1 MLQHVSGYETQ
12 GKRSRPRAGGAAGAS
27 GIMDLQDFEE
37 EGVYKQKVTMKR
49 WILIW
54 VGVLT
59 LAACTKQGLVDAE
72 ALTGTWSEVYDPTV
86 LAFEAS
92 SVYTFKADGTAHRRI
107 RDYEV
112 NASHEIDLLWRLKRN
127 ELTLTF
133 PNGHEDHYTVT
144 LSGRDEM
151 SWQRVGTTY
160 SKGTWGID
168 WIHLLRAE

>member
-1 MLQHVSGYETQ
+1 M
-12 GKRSRPRAGGAAGAS
+12 
-27 GIMDLQDFEE
+27 QDCEE
-37 EGVYKQKVTMKR
+37 EWVYKQKVTMKR
-49 WILIW
+49 WILLW

-59 LAACTKQGLVDAE
+59 LAACTKQGVVDAE
-72 ALTGTWSEVYDPTV
+72 ALTGTWTEIYDPTV
-86 LAFEAS
+86 LAYEAS

-112 NASHEIDLLWRLKRN
+112 NASHEIDLLWRLERN

-133 PNGHEDHYTVT
+133 SNGHEDRYTVT

-168 WIHLLRAE
+168 WIHLLRSE

>member
-1 MLQHVSGYETQ
+1 M
-12 GKRSRPRAGGAAGAS
+12 
-27 GIMDLQDFEE
+27 QDFEGE
-37 EGVYKQKVTMKR
+37 WIYKQKVTMKQ
-49 WILIW
+49 WIL
-54 VGVLT
+54 VLAGVLA
-59 LAACTKQGLVDAE
+59 LAACTKQGPVDAE

-92 SVYTFKADGTAHRRI
+92 SEYTFKADGTAHRRI

-112 NASHEIDLLWRLKRN
+112 NASHEIDLLWRLERN

-133 PNGHEDHYTVT
+133 SNGHEDRYTVT

-168 WIHLLRAE
+168 WIHLLRSE

>member
-1 MLQHVSGYETQ
+1 M
-12 GKRSRPRAGGAAGAS
+12 
-27 GIMDLQDFEE
+27 QDCEE
-37 EGVYKQKVTMKR
+37 EWVYKQKYTMKR
-49 WILIW
+49 WIL
-54 VGVLT
+54 VLAGMVT

-72 ALTGTWSEVYDPTV
+72 ALTGTWTEIYDPTV
-86 LAFEAS
+86 LACEAS

-144 LSGRDEM
+144 LSGGDEM

-160 SKGTWGID
+160 SKGTWGSD
-168 WIHLLRAE
+168 WIHLLRAK

>member
-12 GKRSRPRAGGAAGAS
+12 GKRSPPRAGGAAGAS
-27 GIMDLQDFEE
+27 GIMGMQDFEGE
-37 EGVYKQKVTMKR
+37 WIYKQKVTMKR
-49 WILIW
+49 LILLW

-59 LAACTKQGLVDAE
+59 LAACTKQGVVDAE
-72 ALTGTWSEVYDPTV
+72 ALTGTWSEIYDPTV

-112 NASHEIDLLWRLKRN
+112 NASHEIDLLWRLERN

-133 PNGHEDHYTVT
+133 SNGHEDHYTVT

-160 SKGTWGID
+160 SNGTWGID
-168 WIHLLRAE
+168 WIHLLRSE

>member
-1 MLQHVSGYETQ
+1 M
-12 GKRSRPRAGGAAGAS
+12 
-27 GIMDLQDFEE
+27 QDCEE
-37 EGVYKQKVTMKR
+37 EWVYKQKVTMKQ
-49 WILIW
+49 WIL
-54 VGVLT
+54 VLAGILA
-59 LAACTKQGLVDAE
+59 LAACTKQEPVDAE

-92 SVYTFKADGTAHRRI
+92 SEYTFKADGTAHRRI

-112 NASHEIDLLWRLKRN
+112 NASHEIDLLWRLERN

-133 PNGHEDHYTVT
+133 SNGHEDHYTVT

-168 WIHLLRAE
+168 WIHLLRSE